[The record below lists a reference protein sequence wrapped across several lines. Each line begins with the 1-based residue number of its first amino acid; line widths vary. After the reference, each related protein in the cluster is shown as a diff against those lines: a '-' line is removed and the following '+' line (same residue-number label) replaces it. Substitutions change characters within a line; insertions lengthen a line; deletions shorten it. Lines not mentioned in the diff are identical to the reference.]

1 MFIELM
7 WIDSMVRSWI
17 TASKG
22 GPIRPTI
29 PPQKV
34 KVLLGILHRHAPSS
48 IASYRRQFTN
58 FDELYHIA
66 GLAPPAIQEGRTG
79 VAY

>member
-7 WIDSMVRSWI
+7 WIDSMVRSWL

-22 GPIRPTI
+22 GPIKPTI
-29 PPQKV
+29 PPHKV

-58 FDELYHIA
+58 FDELYRIA
-66 GLAPPAIQEGRTG
+66 GLAPPAIQGKP
-79 VAY
+79 YI